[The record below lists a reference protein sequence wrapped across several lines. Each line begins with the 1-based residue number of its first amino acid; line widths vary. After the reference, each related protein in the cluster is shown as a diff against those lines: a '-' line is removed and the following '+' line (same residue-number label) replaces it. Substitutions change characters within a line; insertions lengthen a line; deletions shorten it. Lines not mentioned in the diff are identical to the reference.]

1 MDFKNAF
8 TYMFKDKNFWLKY
21 LIGTALLIPATLSN
35 IVSPENPFVPLIPF
49 IKDISATNLNYIFY
63 TVLSIGLITCFLVC
77 GYNIINLNTRIY
89 KSNADLPE
97 WKNIKEIVLCGLKV
111 IALLVISMIP
121 ISIFLAILTVV
132 FVIILSLFFKSGL
145 SVLVA
150 IASLLSILIVGIIL
164 LLFIPAAIIA
174 FATNLK
180 ISSFFNI
187 KLIFNIIKE
196 NKLKY
201 FIYVVSY
208 LIFFLIFSAFSQLA
222 YTRFYPTIIF
232 LPFVS
237 FYIGLVIAEIQ
248 ASVPRPEEKAQIET
262 TEQGES

>member
-21 LIGTALLIPATLSN
+21 LIGVVLLFPAALSN
-35 IVSPENPFVPLIPF
+35 IFSPDNPFLQTIPF
-49 IKDISATNLNYIFY
+49 IKDLPAANLNYIFY
-63 TVLSIGLITCFLVC
+63 GLLAVCIIACFIVY

-97 WKNIKEIVLCGLKV
+97 WKNVKDIVLNGLKV
-111 IALLVISMIP
+111 FVLFVMSMIP
-121 ISIFLAILTVV
+121 ISIFLILLTIVL
-132 FVIILSLFFKSGL
+132 VIILSLFLKSDL

-150 IASLLSILIVGIIL
+150 IASLITALITAVLLIIL
-164 LLFIPAAIIA
+164 LPAAIIA

-180 ISSFFNI
+180 IASFFNF
-187 KLIFNIIKE
+187 KLIFNIIKD

-201 FIYVVSY
+201 FIYVISY
-208 LIFFLIFSAFSQLA
+208 LILFLICAGLSQLA
-222 YTRFYPTIIF
+222 YTRFYPTILL

-237 FYIGLVIAEIQ
+237 FYTDLVIAEIQ
-248 ASVPRPEEKAQIET
+248 ASVPRPDEKQKEESA
-262 TEQGES
+262 EQPE